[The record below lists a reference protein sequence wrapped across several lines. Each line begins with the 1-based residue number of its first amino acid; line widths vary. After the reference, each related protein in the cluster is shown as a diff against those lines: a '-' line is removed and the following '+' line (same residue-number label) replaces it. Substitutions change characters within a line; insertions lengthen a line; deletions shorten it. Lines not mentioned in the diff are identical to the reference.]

1 MLIRKTLATLAVM
14 AAAAAGGA
22 AYAGAQDDSGS
33 SSGDRSAQQRPDRG
47 PGGCDGR
54 GMHRRNIAALA
65 RELGVTRAQLRA
77 ALNAVGAGDRPDK
90 GDLAADLAAAL
101 GVEESAVEEI
111 LEANRPDGP
120 RGPGGP
126 GRHGDL
132 VEALASGLNI
142 DEAKVE
148 DALGQLHEQ
157 RRDAFA
163 AALAEELGLDA
174 ADVEEA
180 LDSFRPGPPRP

>member
-90 GDLAADLAAAL
+90 GDLAADIAAAL

-111 LEANRPDGP
+111 LDDGP
-120 RGPGGP
+120 RGPG
-126 GRHGDL
+126 HDL
-132 VEALASGLNI
+132 VEELASGLNI

-148 DALGQLHEQ
+148 DALEQLHEQ